1 MGIWEAFLSDIL
13 MGKQQQK
20 NVYDPKNVTH
30 RLRCKNKWPYNSW
43 IKETEVLYKQI
54 YEGM

>member
-20 NVYDPKNVTH
+20 KMYMILKTSHIDCAVKTNGHKI
-30 RLRCKNKWPYNSW
+30 R
-43 IKETEVLYKQI
+43 
-54 YEGM
+54 G